1 MSQHLFYSILS
12 LHALI
17 SIGERIEKVWH
28 KRTKRKTKEKRNLAK
43 LGDCL
48 DESPTVMGRET
59 TTTGET
65 TTTVTNR

>member
-1 MSQHLFYSILS
+1 MPPTFFYSIVS

-17 SIGERIEKVWH
+17 SISERIEKVWH

-59 TTTGET
+59 TTTVT
-65 TTTVTNR
+65 TR